1 MKVQIKI
8 ALWGL
13 LISFLGSLPLGTM
26 NIAATHISIEKGVS
40 AGLIYAIGSMLAEVI
55 IVRIALVSMGW
66 LTGHQKVFRLL
77 EYFTTGLLLV
87 LSIGSFIAAYKMTG
101 FTNVVPLMSVNPF
114 LEGVI
119 LSVTNPLHIPFWLGW
134 SSVLKTK
141 GILESKPQ
149 QYNWFVTGIGVGT
162 ILGFMVFIFGGN
174 YFVIQLTN
182 HQSWVN
188 SIIGIALLVTALVQL
203 KKIVTVPVAVRYGK
217 TM

>member
-188 SIIGIALLVTALVQL
+188 SIIGIALLVTALAQL